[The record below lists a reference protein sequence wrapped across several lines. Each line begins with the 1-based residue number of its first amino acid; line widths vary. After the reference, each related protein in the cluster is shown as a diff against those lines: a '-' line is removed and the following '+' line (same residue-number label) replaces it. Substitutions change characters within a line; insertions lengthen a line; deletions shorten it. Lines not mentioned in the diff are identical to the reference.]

1 MRYDFMDQFV
11 ISPSSGVPIYKQLLS
26 QIERMILNGYF
37 AQGDSLPSV
46 RQVATDLDINPM
58 TVSKAYGLLE
68 ERGYVER
75 LRGKGMIVAKRD
87 EEVSEKEKLTML
99 STMIK
104 DLISE
109 AQLIGV
115 SQQQLLAMFVEQT
128 SDNTDVESQNIQ
140 GKES

>member
-1 MRYDFMDQFV
+1 M

-87 EEVSEKEKLTML
+87 DEVSEKEKLTML
-99 STMIK
+99 NTMIK

-128 SDNTDVESQNIQ
+128 SENTDAESPSTQ
-140 GKES
+140 GKEL

>member
-1 MRYDFMDQFV
+1 M

-99 STMIK
+99 NTMIK

-109 AQLIGV
+109 AQLVGV
-115 SQQQLLAMFVEQT
+115 SEQQLLAMFVEQA
-128 SDNTDVESQNIQ
+128 SDNTDVESQNTQ

>member
-1 MRYDFMDQFV
+1 MDQFV

-46 RQVATDLDINPM
+46 RQVATDLDVNPM

-87 EEVSEKEKLTML
+87 DEVSEKEKLTML
-99 STMIK
+99 NTMIK
-104 DLISE
+104 NLISE
-109 AQLIGV
+109 AQLIGI
-115 SQQQLLAMFVEQT
+115 SEQQLLAMFVEQT
-128 SDNTDVESQNIQ
+128 SENTDAESQNTQ

>member
-1 MRYDFMDQFV
+1 M

-99 STMIK
+99 NTMIK

-109 AQLIGV
+109 AQLVGV
-115 SQQQLLAMFVEQT
+115 SEQQLLAMFVEQA

>member
-1 MRYDFMDQFV
+1 MDQFM

-37 AQGDSLPSV
+37 EQGASLPSV

-87 EEVSEKEKLTML
+87 DEVSEKEKLMML
-99 STMIK
+99 NTMIK
-104 DLISE
+104 DLILE

-115 SQQQLLAMFVEQT
+115 SEQQLLAIFVEQT
-128 SDNTDVESQNIQ
+128 SGSSHAEPQNTQ
-140 GKES
+140 GKEL

>member
-1 MRYDFMDQFV
+1 
-11 ISPSSGVPIYKQLLS
+11 
-26 QIERMILNGYF
+26 MILNGYF

-87 EEVSEKEKLTML
+87 DEVSEKEKLTML
-99 STMIK
+99 NTMIK

-109 AQLIGV
+109 AQLNGV

-128 SDNTDVESQNIQ
+128 SENTDAESPSTQ
-140 GKES
+140 GKEL

>member
-1 MRYDFMDQFV
+1 M